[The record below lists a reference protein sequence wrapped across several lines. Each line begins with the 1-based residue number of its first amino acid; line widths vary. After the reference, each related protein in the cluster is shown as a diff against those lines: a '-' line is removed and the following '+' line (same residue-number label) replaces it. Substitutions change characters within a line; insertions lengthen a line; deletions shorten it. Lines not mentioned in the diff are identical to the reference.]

1 MPVNDCSCQMD
12 NLKTKEITSITFAE
26 LSFVNKSSFLP
37 SSLSDLKGDLEE
49 DQTKK
54 ATKKLDLQ

>member
-1 MPVNDCSCQMD
+1 MPVNDYSCQMD
-12 NLKTKEITSITFAE
+12 NLKTKEITSITFEE

-49 DQTKK
+49 DETKK
-54 ATKKLDLQ
+54 ATK